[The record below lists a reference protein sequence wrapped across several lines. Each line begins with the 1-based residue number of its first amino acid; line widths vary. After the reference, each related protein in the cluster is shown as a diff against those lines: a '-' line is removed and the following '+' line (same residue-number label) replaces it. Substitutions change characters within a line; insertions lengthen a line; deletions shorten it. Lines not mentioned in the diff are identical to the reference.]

1 MESSPAQAGDLP
13 VPRGQVTEDIEMR
26 EAQLVFVQIESR
38 WSDERQK
45 SPKLRREFEKAED
58 RLMKLFMND
67 WAERPVMAPALSHYR
82 RILLLSCGRKVRTWC
97 RCNAHDAR
105 RAEDED

>member
-1 MESSPAQAGDLP
+1 MESSPAGNLLAL
-13 VPRGQVTEDIEMR
+13 RGEQMSDIEMR
-26 EAQLVFVQIESR
+26 EAQLVFVELERQ

-45 SPKLRREFEKAED
+45 SPKLKREVDKAED
-58 RLMKLFMND
+58 RLMKPFMND
-67 WAERPVMAPALSHYR
+67 RAERPVMASAWSHHR
-82 RILLLSCGRKVRTWC
+82 RILLQSCGRKVRTWC